1 MIERKKTYSRILL
14 PAVTALALLF
24 ALSGCAQEQEKTVQ
38 SDTQAKE
45 TILRFCDE
53 IFGSTA
59 GAGTAETY
67 HIRVTDALDGG
78 RVDEYDCPR
87 GVNKWGEAF
96 SLTDGISEEET
107 FAAAAE
113 KDWEACRNGLAAE
126 FSCGDKTIAIVPCAG
141 DVLPAEGE
149 NRRYEFPG
157 GDTLRLTDG
166 TETVYVK
173 NRGGWFAE
181 RLSACMQEAAEA
193 KIYDL
198 RVDGAEMDYEA
209 VANEFCAQFAANLNA
224 APRWYYRKP
233 DDAAAQ
239 ELSSRVF
246 DAYYGEEDP
255 NFCFEF
261 GAMLRFDEPESSRR
275 CDWEAGSGMA
285 EPTGEGEYGDHYSW
299 GVGADACKN
308 EEGDWYIEGTW
319 TGGGG
324 ARLPYIG
331 RGWDSGQQNATA
343 SQLVECWLL
352 SAGESHE
359 WRLPNML
366 YARPGA
372 ELHEAFAALAPE
384 QAAALETELRAVWD
398 DPLYADMFPGGFDAK
413 FSAD

>member
-1 MIERKKTYSRILL
+1 MKKTTGRIVL
-14 PAVTALALLF
+14 PAMTALALLL
-24 ALSGCAQEQEKTVQ
+24 ALSGCAQEENTVQ
-38 SDTQAKE
+38 SDVQAKE
-45 TILRFCDE
+45 TVLRFCDD
-53 IFGSTA
+53 IFGGEA
-59 GAGTAETY
+59 DAGTAETY

-78 RVDEYDCPR
+78 RVDEYARPR
-87 GVNKWGEAF
+87 GVNRRGEAF
-96 SLTDGISEEET
+96 SLTYGISEEET
-107 FAAAAE
+107 FAAATE
-113 KDWEACRNGLAAE
+113 KDWEACRNGLVAE
-126 FSCGDKTIAIVPCAG
+126 FSCGDKTISVMPCSG
-141 DVLPAEGE
+141 GRSPAEGDE
-149 NRRYEFPG
+149 LPC

-166 TETVYVK
+166 AETVYVK
-173 NRGGWFAE
+173 NGSGWLAE
-181 RLSACMQEAAEA
+181 QLSACMQEAAEA

-198 RVDGAEMDYEA
+198 HVDGAEMDYEA
-209 VANEFCAQFAANLNA
+209 VANEFCARFAANLNA

-239 ELSSRVF
+239 ELSSRVL

-324 ARLPYIG
+324 VRLPYIG
-331 RGWDSGQQNATA
+331 RDWDSGQQTATA